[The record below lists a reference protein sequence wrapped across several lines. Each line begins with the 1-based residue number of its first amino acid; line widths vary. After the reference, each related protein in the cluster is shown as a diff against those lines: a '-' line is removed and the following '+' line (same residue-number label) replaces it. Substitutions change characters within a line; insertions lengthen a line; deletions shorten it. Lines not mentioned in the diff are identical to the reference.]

1 PTTGRSHFWS
11 VTLDVIKTYPITGS
25 GLGSFAAI
33 YTRFD
38 TRNGYYRL
46 EQAHNDYLQ
55 TFSDAGIVGGILGL
69 AFIGILFRKGFQR
82 RNTQDKFRRGV
93 ATGALA
99 GCFAVLVHSMFDFTL
114 HTTSNALLFLILAA
128 LATLDRR
135 VDESGGV
142 QRRRKKRRRHSSEQA
157 TQAATTVPPTTP
169 LPETTTA

>member
-1 PTTGRSHFWS
+1 
-11 VTLDVIKTYPITGS
+11 TLDVIKTYPVTGS
-25 GLGSFAAI
+25 GLGSFGEI

-55 TFSDAGIVGGILGL
+55 TLSDAGIVGGILGL
-69 AFIGILFRKGFQR
+69 AFIGMLFRRGFQR

-114 HTTSNALLFLILAA
+114 HTTSNALLFLA

-135 VDESGGV
+135 VDESSGV
-142 QRRRKKRRRHSSEQA
+142 QRRRKKRRRRSTSPA
-157 TQAATTVPPTTP
+157 TEAAATVTP
-169 LPETTTA
+169 ATPVPETTPA